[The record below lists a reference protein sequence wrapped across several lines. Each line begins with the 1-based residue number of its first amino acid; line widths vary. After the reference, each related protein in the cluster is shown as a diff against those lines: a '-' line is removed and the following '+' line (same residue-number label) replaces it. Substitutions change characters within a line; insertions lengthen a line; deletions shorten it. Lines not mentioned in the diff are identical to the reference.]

1 MDVTRF
7 TAIFPFPSWK
17 KSKNA
22 KMPLQQTE
30 LGWKAYIRYNRQ
42 SQKDFYYGQF
52 SFSPSF
58 NREELFLPTREMAEK
73 KKSTQIKS
81 CHWSLSPWKG
91 EPANSCDNP
100 LSPWEEEPCKINPK

>member
-1 MDVTRF
+1 MDVTRY
-7 TAIFPFPSWK
+7 TAIFPFPSLK

-58 NREELFLPTREMAEK
+58 NREELFLPTREMEEK
-73 KKSTQIKS
+73 GNLLK
-81 CHWSLSPWKG
+81 
-91 EPANSCDNP
+91 
-100 LSPWEEEPCKINPK
+100 